1 MPAAQAAGGLLIP
14 TTIAAFLLLSHHSML
29 TVLPFIWGHEAN
41 LWFAISLVIP
51 LFSVLVMTLQ
61 AFPFFPKIAHSWVW
75 SGWQLVSSTY
85 WVMSSSPP
93 TVNSPPGL
101 LCAAGQED
109 SPARGRGTSETG
121 PLDGEWGRT
130 YSLACGFSLGQQR
143 VLQRECS
150 AACGCWGWYA
160 SVPVPSR
167 WSASLRGEYRQLFI
181 HFFWSV
187 LIWEAN
193 LIKCICSSPG
203 SHKHLFNRLPYG
215 GGPSPAQLP
224 PALPDSH
231 ALSAMGGGDTCPS
244 GLGRNIL
251 RGAWHWSE
259 DALGAGTPK
268 ASRHQVTCRTAV

>member
-1 MPAAQAAGGLLIP
+1 MQVLGLVTPRPNTYIWESTSAGLMPAAQAAGGLLIP

-29 TVLPFIWGHEAN
+29 TVLPFIWGHKAN

-121 PLDGEWGRT
+121 
-130 YSLACGFSLGQQR
+130 
-143 VLQRECS
+143 
-150 AACGCWGWYA
+150 
-160 SVPVPSR
+160 
-167 WSASLRGEYRQLFI
+167 
-181 HFFWSV
+181 
-187 LIWEAN
+187 
-193 LIKCICSSPG
+193 SPG
-203 SHKHLFNRLPYG
+203 WRVRK
-215 GGPSPAQLP
+215 
-224 PALPDSH
+224 D
-231 ALSAMGGGDTCPS
+231 
-244 GLGRNIL
+244 I
-251 RGAWHWSE
+251 
-259 DALGAGTPK
+259 
-268 ASRHQVTCRTAV
+268 